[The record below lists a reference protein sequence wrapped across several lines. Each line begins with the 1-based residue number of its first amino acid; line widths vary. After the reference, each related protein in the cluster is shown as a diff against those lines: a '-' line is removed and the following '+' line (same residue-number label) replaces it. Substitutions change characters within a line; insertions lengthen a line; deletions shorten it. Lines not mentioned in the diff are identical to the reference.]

1 MLMTWLSKPFCHL
14 KTLFFQFRDK
24 ISNYV
29 HSILYP
35 STLSRNLF
43 EGMKYL
49 PNVWFS
55 LEGKN
60 CDIWFAMGKAHAWG
74 AFPTSCSMTTS
85 TKTTNVHTFYHAN
98 VGIKNSNKGHRNCCL
113 PHYLTL
119 RLVLQLNNPQN
130 REMKFCENM
139 KLTCWKSS

>member
-1 MLMTWLSKPFCHL
+1 M
-14 KTLFFQFRDK
+14 
-24 ISNYV
+24 SNYV

-43 EGMKYL
+43 EGMEHL

-74 AFPTSCSMTTS
+74 AFPKSCSMTTS
-85 TKTTNVHTFYHAN
+85 TKTTHVHTFYHAN
-98 VGIKNSNKGHRNCCL
+98 VGIKNTNTRHRNCCF

-119 RLVLQLNNPQN
+119 RSVLSLSNPQN
-130 REMKFCENM
+130 REMKFVRIWSWHVENHHNYNR
-139 KLTCWKSS
+139 LYLE